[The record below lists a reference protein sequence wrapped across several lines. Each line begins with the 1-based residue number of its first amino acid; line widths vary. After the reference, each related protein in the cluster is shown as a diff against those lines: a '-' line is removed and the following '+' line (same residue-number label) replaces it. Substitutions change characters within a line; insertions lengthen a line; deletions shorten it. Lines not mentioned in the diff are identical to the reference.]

1 MATPDDSF
9 LEEMGRRMRTR
20 REALHLYSYQVAGK
34 IGMPAPTY
42 SKLERGSKKL
52 IQPQQLARLARVL
65 ETTVDALLP
74 PLEACS

>member
-1 MATPDDSF
+1 MATPADPF

-20 REALHLYSYQVAGK
+20 REALHLLSYEVARR

-52 IQPQQLARLARVL
+52 IQPQQLARLACVL

-74 PLEACS
+74 PMAECP